1 MKYARGQERSAA
13 YNPRAV
19 ARYAP
24 AVLVAALLVAAGV
37 AFLHTESL
45 KLETSPIR
53 QTRVTKSFSPVCRCD
68 TSKARIAFR
77 LPKPDVLSVSIADA
91 SGTDVRQL
99 AAERPGD
106 GPVAFVWNGRDDSGR
121 VVPDGLYRAR
131 VRLDLREK
139 TFVLPNL
146 IRVDAQRP
154 GVEVVST
161 RPRVFSPDGDRR
173 SDRVT
178 VRYRVNE
185 RAAALLYVDGV
196 RRVVGASLRPTGELV
211 WYGKVGARSLPARR
225 YALALVAVDAAGNRS
240 LPVKAGPV
248 RIRYVE
254 IASPV
259 LHAKAAGVLRV
270 RVLTDARR
278 VDWRIGKRTGVG
290 KAPVFRIRAP
300 AQPGRYRIVVSVGGH
315 RATAPVIVA
324 GT

>member
-1 MKYARGQERSAA
+1 M
-13 YNPRAV
+13 
-19 ARYAP
+19 
-24 AVLVAALLVAAGV
+24 
-37 AFLHTESL
+37 
-45 KLETSPIR
+45 
-53 QTRVTKSFSPVCRCD
+53 
-68 TSKARIAFR
+68 
-77 LPKPDVLSVSIADA
+77 
-91 SGTDVRQL
+91 
-99 AAERPGD
+99 
-106 GPVAFVWNGRDDSGR
+106 WNGRDDAGR

-146 IRVDAQRP
+146 IRVDTAARRRG
-154 GVEVVST
+154 GVT

-259 LHAKAAGVLRV
+259 LRAKAAGVLRV

-278 VDWRIGKRTGVG
+278 VEWRIGKRTGVG
-290 KAPVFRIRAP
+290 KVPVFRIRAP
-300 AQPGRYRIVVSVGGH
+300 EQPGRYRIVVSVGGH
-315 RATAPVIVA
+315 RATAPVVVA